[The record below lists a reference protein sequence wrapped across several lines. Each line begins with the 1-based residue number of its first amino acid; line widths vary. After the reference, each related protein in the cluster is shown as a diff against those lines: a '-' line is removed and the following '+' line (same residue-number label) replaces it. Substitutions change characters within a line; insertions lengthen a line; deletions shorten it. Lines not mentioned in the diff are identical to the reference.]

1 MKKSLIATGA
11 ASLALAAMPV
21 VGVFAA
27 YDPANTSGTVTD
39 HLTVNIPASCTIQN
53 ANSTTGGTGD
63 QTNPALNNYYYVEMS
78 NGEFKTN
85 IGASNDDWDDRTGE
99 PGENMTANNQ
109 ITVSCNTAGDPEG
122 NPNPAGWVLTA
133 IGAGTTDHLT
143 DLYNSTAN
151 ASIATGT
158 ATSGAT
164 SNWAFKVL
172 KGAGENVNYAGDYFT
187 PSAEVTAPV
196 YTPVPSSELD
206 IATGAGSFAG
216 GFNMTYQVYV
226 NQTQAQGTYTGAVKY
241 TLYNPA
247 V

>member
-21 VGVFAA
+21 VGVFA
-27 YDPANTSGTVTD
+27 YDNENMAGTVTD

-63 QTNPALNNYYYVEMS
+63 QTNPALNNYYYVKMS
-78 NGEFKTN
+78 NGEFKTD
-85 IGASNDDWDDRTGE
+85 IGVTDWDDRTGE

-109 ITVSCNTAGDPEG
+109 ITVSCNTASDPEG
-122 NPNPAGWVLTA
+122 DPDPAGWVLTA
-133 IGAGTTDHLT
+133 IGAGTTGHLT

-164 SNWAFKVL
+164 SNWAFKVV
-172 KGAGENVNYAGDYFT
+172 KGDGANVSYDDDYTSTGT
-187 PSAEVTAPV
+187 PIYTA
-196 YTPVPSSELD
+196 VPSTELD
-206 IATGAGSFAG
+206 IANGAGSFAG
-216 GFNMTYQVYV
+216 GFTMTYQVYV